1 MAPEV
6 INIKDMKTRYSTICD
21 IFSLGLIFHLLVFG
35 KSVFKGKTY
44 NDVLH
49 ENRSCGFKLEGE
61 EYERLDKFVLD
72 LMKKMLKTDP
82 EERIT
87 AEAALSHPY
96 FGEYENEEPEKE
108 EVEESKDVVEIG
120 ESPLLTTRNE
130 ERKKSKNLQ
139 RDSCVTFKMAN
150 DNVMTGKTETVG
162 SIGSNKVSGF
172 GLGLLKGLKPSKFV
186 KPEEKK

>member
-1 MAPEV
+1 
-6 INIKDMKTRYSTICD
+6 MKTRYSTICD

-44 NDVLH
+44 NDVLQ

-61 EYERLDKFVLD
+61 EYEKLDKFVLD

>member
-1 MAPEV
+1 
-6 INIKDMKTRYSTICD
+6 
-21 IFSLGLIFHLLVFG
+21 LLVFG
-35 KSVFKGKTY
+35 KSIFKGKTY

-49 ENRSCGFKLEGE
+49 ENRSCDFLLEGS
-61 EYERLDKFVLD
+61 EYEKLDRFVLD

-82 EERIT
+82 EERIN

-96 FGEYENEEPEKE
+96 FGEYEEEEPERERK
-108 EVEESKDVVEIG
+108 EVEEEDKDTVDVG

-130 ERKKSKNLQ
+130 ERKKSKVLQ
-139 RDSCVTFKMAN
+139 RDSCLSFKMAK